1 MNAKEAAALCRLA
14 KAACPQQ
21 AIDEHT
27 PEAWFLLMGNVRFE
41 DARDALV
48 AITQRQPFV
57 APSEI
62 IAEVRRVR
70 GKRIAEFGP
79 IEPPSDLDVGAYH
92 DWFISLRTR
101 IGNGELTR
109 AQYEA
114 ERKAAGITGDR
125 TVPPLEGVFR
135 RIDDEGAA

>member
-27 PEAWFLLMGNVRFE
+27 PEAWFMLMGNVRFE

-79 IEPPSDLDVGAYH
+79 VDPPADLDDGAYRE
-92 DWFISLRTR
+92 WFIALRNR

-109 AQYEA
+109 TDQPDQEEA
-114 ERKAAGITGDR
+114 
-125 TVPPLEGVFR
+125 
-135 RIDDEGAA
+135 